1 MTFSTN
7 AKMKAFKLK
16 QCSNVELL
24 PPGGAKRV
32 AITSFPGSGNT
43 WARHLLHMGTGEHS
57 WWRFSHFYGS
67 FLGIWTGNARSSNK
81 LKDAGWQGEDISC
94 MEGSVI
100 AIKTHKWHTFKVW
113 VIDYCSELLTHKT
126 LFSNSEMYLWSCYYL
141 DTKSISCFGG
151 RIQPTNDK

>member
-1 MTFSTN
+1 MNLVTSTAVNKMTFSTN

-43 WARHLLHMGTGEHS
+43 WARHLLHMGTGWYS
-57 WWRFSHFYGS
+57 RSKFKYFIQAI
-67 FLGIWTGNARSSNK
+67 LGIWTGNARSSNK
-81 LKDAGWQGEDISC
+81 LKDAGWQGEDVSC

-100 AIKTHKWHTFKVW
+100 AIKTHKWHTFKV
-113 VIDYCSELLTHKT
+113 
-126 LFSNSEMYLWSCYYL
+126 
-141 DTKSISCFGG
+141 
-151 RIQPTNDK
+151 